1 MTAHTDG
8 GRRARFFSRI
18 RAGISYANV
27 TSTLALFLALGGG
40 VYAAT
45 KVGSP
50 QIRNNSV
57 LSKDLKNRK
66 AVKGKDVKDGSLRGA
81 DVADGSLTGADLAA
95 DEAPHIIG
103 APGEPTLGNGGD
115 GDCLWQESR
124 GPGFNPLSFYR
135 GKDGRVHLAGLP
147 AAQNGLGGCGPEL
160 EDSRIFTLPPTY
172 RPANVESFT
181 SGAPD
186 GTVPVG
192 VVIGADQ
199 DTQVEG
205 LGIPA
210 GAVLVNPFSPSDAPQ
225 GVGLDGIDFRAA
237 GTGGF
242 G

>member
-1 MTAHTDG
+1 MSPLRDSFLS
-8 GRRARFFSRI
+8 GR
-18 RAGISYANV
+18 ISYANV
-27 TSTLALFLALGGG
+27 TSTLALFLALSGG
-40 VYAAT
+40 VYAAGRI
-45 KVGSP
+45 GSA
-50 QIRNNSV
+50 QIQNNSV

-66 AVKGKDVKDGSLRGA
+66 AVKGVDVKNGSLGGA
-81 DVADGSLTGADLAA
+81 DVRNGSLTGADLAA
-95 DEAPHIIG
+95 DEAPHVVG
-103 APGEPTLGNGGD
+103 AAGEPTLGNGGD
-115 GDCLWQESR
+115 GDCLWQDSR

-147 AAQNGLGGCGPEL
+147 AAQNGPGGCGPEL

-172 RPANVESFT
+172 RPANVESFI

-186 GTVPVG
+186 GTVAVG

-205 LGIPA
+205 LGTIPA
-210 GAVLVNPFSPSDAPQ
+210 GAVLVNPSTPSDAPQ
-225 GVGLDGIDFRAA
+225 GVGLDGLDFRAP